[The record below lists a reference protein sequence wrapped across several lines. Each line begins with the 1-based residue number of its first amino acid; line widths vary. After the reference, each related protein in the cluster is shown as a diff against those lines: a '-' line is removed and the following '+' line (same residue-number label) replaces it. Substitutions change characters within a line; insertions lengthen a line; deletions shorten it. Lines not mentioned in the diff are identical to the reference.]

1 MSRRPLVLAV
11 GVVAVVLVGFLGWR
25 VFAGDGSGALGTG
38 AVESPP
44 PGPSI
49 DGAPPVALRAT
60 GAGTCAFLSTD
71 DVSRAAGGALPVDL
85 QQTVAPS
92 GDPGCEWSVGESGEP
107 LYVVF
112 DARSGA
118 GIGLA
123 EADSEPVDG
132 PWLNG
137 QWSVAAR
144 TLSVDEGTGQIFS
157 VVARAD
163 DPSQARQIAYEMAV
177 LVAARN

>member
-1 MSRRPLVLAV
+1 MSRRPLIVAA
-11 GVVAVVLVGFLGWR
+11 GVAAVVLVGFFGWR
-25 VFAGDGSGALGTG
+25 ALSGDDTVGP
-38 AVESPP
+38 VDSPP

-49 DGAPPVALRAT
+49 DGVPPVALRAR
-60 GAGTCAFLSTD
+60 GPGTCAFLSTD
-71 DVSRAAGGALPVDL
+71 DVSRAAGGARPVEL
-85 QQTVAPS
+85 QQTMAPS

-107 LYVVF
+107 LFVVF
-112 DARSGA
+112 DAGGGA

-137 QWSVAAR
+137 QWSAAAR
-144 TLSVDEGTGQIFS
+144 TLSVDEGTGQVFR
-157 VVARAD
+157 VLAGGD
-163 DPSQARQIAYEMAV
+163 DPSGARQLAYEIAV

>member
-1 MSRRPLVLAV
+1 MSRRPLVVAA
-11 GVVAVVLVGFLGWR
+11 GVAVVLVGFLGWR
-25 VFAGDGSGALGTG
+25 ALTGDDAGSPGTG
-38 AVESPP
+38 PVDSAP

-60 GAGTCAFLSTD
+60 GPGTCAFLSTD
-71 DVSRAAGGALPVDL
+71 DVGRAAGGALPVEL

-112 DARSGA
+112 DAGSDA
-118 GIGLA
+118 GNGLA
-123 EADSEPVDG
+123 EGDREPVDG
-132 PWLNG
+132 PWVNG
-137 QWSVAAR
+137 QWSAAAG
-144 TLSVDEGTGQIFS
+144 TLSVDEGTGQVFR
-157 VVARAD
+157 VLARAE
-163 DPSQARQIAYEMAV
+163 DPSRARQLAYEIAV

>member
-1 MSRRPLVLAV
+1 MSRRLLVVAA
-11 GVVAVVLVGFLGWR
+11 GVVAAVLVGFLGWR
-25 VFAGDGSGALGTG
+25 VLAGDDSGAPGP
-38 AVESPP
+38 AQVEPPP
-44 PGPSI
+44 PGPNI

-60 GAGTCAFLSTD
+60 GPGTCAFLSTD
-71 DVSRAAGGALPVDL
+71 DVSRAAGGALPVEL

-123 EADSEPVDG
+123 EADIEPVDG

-137 QWSVAAR
+137 RWSPTAR
-144 TLSVDEGTGQIFS
+144 TLSVDEGTGQVFS
-157 VVARAD
+157 VVAGAE
-163 DPSQARQIAYEMAV
+163 DPSRARQLAYEMAV